1 MCGLVVVSSKGG
13 NELDLSLVKILL
25 ILLAYCFPLVVAIIS
40 LLFIKKLSPKECI
53 FSGLFIIVLAALV
66 MPLVTAMKG
75 MDDFYQQ
82 KELLNA
88 FEVVVKNQE
97 ILASKSYGGES
108 VMISKIEHYMN
119 DDEKKDYGNFR
130 AFIDTYEIFLTFL
143 GLSLGVNILCLG
155 FSDKL
160 TNISSCTHNDS
171 SLNIL
176 SRIKTVE
183 NSITLV
189 KAMLSLI
196 IGLILVILLK
206 MY

>member
-1 MCGLVVVSSKGG
+1 MLISLIFVIQVAHCAIEVVVQYKPRGVKVRTLVYRLVVVSSKGV
-13 NELDLSLVKILL
+13 NELDLSLVKMLL
-25 ILLAYCFPLVVAIIS
+25 ILLAYCFPLAVAIIS

-108 VMISKIEHYMN
+108 VM
-119 DDEKKDYGNFR
+119 
-130 AFIDTYEIFLTFL
+130 
-143 GLSLGVNILCLG
+143 
-155 FSDKL
+155 
-160 TNISSCTHNDS
+160 
-171 SLNIL
+171 
-176 SRIKTVE
+176 
-183 NSITLV
+183 
-189 KAMLSLI
+189 
-196 IGLILVILLK
+196 
-206 MY
+206 